1 MHNTM
6 KTKTEK
12 QLRKAEVPWL
22 KTQKELMKYINA
34 LVNRK
39 HDYGT
44 SVYAMSMS
52 AVAAYYYASS
62 KVGATGFQ
70 ASCADLDII
79 RRTRR
84 LKGPFMIVDLSKA
97 LYPQYNLAQ
106 DVTNALLNSRA
117 WLRDEAKKKLKDK
130 FVKSCHPD
138 VIAHWKKLAAYE
150 GE

>member
-1 MHNTM
+1 M

-44 SVYAMSMS
+44 AVYAMSMS

-79 RRTRR
+79 RRTRG
-84 LKGPFMIVDLSKA
+84 LKGPFKIVDISRA
-97 LYPQYNLAQ
+97 LYPQYDLVQ
-106 DVTNALLNSRA
+106 ELMESLNESKG
-117 WLRDEAKKKLKDK
+117 WLRDEAKKLLKDAER
-130 FVKSCHPD
+130 CHPD
-138 VIAHWKKLAAYE
+138 VVAHWKKLAAYE
-150 GE
+150 GK